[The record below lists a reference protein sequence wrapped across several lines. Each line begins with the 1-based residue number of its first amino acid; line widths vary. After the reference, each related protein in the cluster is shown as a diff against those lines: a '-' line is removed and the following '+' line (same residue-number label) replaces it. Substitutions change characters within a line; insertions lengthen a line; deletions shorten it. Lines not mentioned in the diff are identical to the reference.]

1 MFAPA
6 TRQINEPLTGHYD
19 LPVDTEVDEPV
30 GGDFTNPSIDET
42 WMLAAACRDADAATR
57 DRFFSD
63 DLPSIAAAKR
73 ICAGCPVMVACL
85 EGAVARGEA
94 AGVWGG
100 QLFDEGRVVTVKRR
114 RGRPAKD
121 PRPDDVYTM
130 LPVPDHLEYLLTA

>member
-6 TRQINEPLTGHYD
+6 TRE
-19 LPVDTEVDEPV
+19 
-30 GGDFTNPSIDET
+30 IDDS
-42 WMLAAACRDADAATR
+42 WRLDAACRDVDARTR
-57 DRFFSD
+57 DQFFRD

-73 ICAGCPVMVACL
+73 ICADCPVMVECL

-100 QLFDEGRVVTVKRR
+100 QLFDEGRIVSVKRR
-114 RGRPAKD
+114 RGRPAKN